1 MRIHGSMSVKIECIQ
16 LNHSIQNQMIAHAL
30 SHAPFMPQ
38 GQGLINLTRG
48 NHVFMMDC
56 WWNQATENQA
66 MDRVH
71 RIGQK
76 RRVIVRRFVM
86 KDSIEERIVAL
97 QEAKGLQAKGAMEK
111 LKPDELRKARLSDL
125 KRLLLIKEQNEDS

>member
-1 MRIHGSMSVKIECIQ
+1 MRIHGSMSVK
-16 LNHSIQNQMIAHAL
+16 NRMHSVESFNSESNDSPRIIICSLHA
-30 SHAPFMPQ
+30 A
-38 GQGLINLTRG
+38 GTGINLTRG

-71 RIGQK
+71 RIGQ
-76 RRVIVRRFVM
+76 RRKVIVRRFVM

-111 LKPDELRKARLSDL
+111 LKPDELRKARLRDL
-125 KRLLLIKEQNEDS
+125 KGLLLIEEENEDS